1 MPVMFLNGTND
12 FAYPMDSY
20 AKTCALVQG
29 EKNYSIQIRMRHGH
43 IFNFPEFFGFVD
55 QYLRGATPMPV
66 VARPVVKDGK
76 LTANIESKTKLLT
89 ANLHYT
95 TGPHPENKTRGWK
108 SLPLE
113 VDGFKIHGA
122 APPKEATVWYVD
134 VRDER
139 KFVVSS
145 EVMGVK

>member
-1 MPVMFLNGTND
+1 
-12 FAYPMDSY
+12 
-20 AKTCALVQG
+20 
-29 EKNYSIQIRMRHGH
+29 
-43 IFNFPEFFGFVD
+43 
-55 QYLRGATPMPV
+55 MPV

-76 LTANIESKTKLLT
+76 LTTSVQAKTKLIT

-95 TGPHPENKTRGWK
+95 TGPHQENKTRGWK
-108 SLPLE
+108 SLPLK
-113 VDGFKIHGA
+113 VDGLKIHGA
-122 APPKEATVWYVD
+122 APPVEATAWYVD